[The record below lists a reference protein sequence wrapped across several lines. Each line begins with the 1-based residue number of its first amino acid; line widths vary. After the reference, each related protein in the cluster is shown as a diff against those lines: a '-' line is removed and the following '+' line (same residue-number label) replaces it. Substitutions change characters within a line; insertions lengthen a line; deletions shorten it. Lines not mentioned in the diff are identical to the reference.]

1 MADIKSLKVTE
12 LKEELKKRGL
22 VTTGLKKDLV
32 ERLEAAIAAEPSEQQ
47 PPPPQPAEPPAVPAA
62 PEPASTTTE
71 PPQPQSLPQEAA
83 KPSQQPVEAPTEPV
97 KPEEP
102 PTAPP
107 AAVPVEPSP
116 APVAKEDPTPV
127 QEQRPPSPPP
137 EDIQVD
143 EEPPKP
149 APAEAQPAAPI
160 EVDSKPAE
168 PAPKSPSPA
177 RSEREGTPPPPSR
190 KEKAE
195 AMDIDDAPSSSSS
208 GPRPSS
214 ALYITGLRRPL
225 QATALASY
233 LSSQTGTGSS
243 DDDYDPPA
251 IKGSPP
257 FVSPSCPNL
266 WLSGI
271 KDHAYYRTW
280 SISAASAI
288 KAAVDGKKWPEGD
301 VNAGT
306 LHVEFIPDAKVNDFA
321 QQEEDGWRNGR
332 QRFELVQDQEGCR
345 LQPFGK
351 LKTGPPPP
359 EPAGAARG
367 LLGRLGERMGP
378 AGRPPRGGVNTVP
391 IRGRG
396 GGPGGPMRWTRA
408 RPSLSWSTGP
418 RA

>member
-1 MADIKSLKVTE
+1 M
-12 LKEELKKRGL
+12 
-22 VTTGLKKDLV
+22 

-47 PPPPQPAEPPAVPAA
+47 PPPPQPAEPAPAPAA
-62 PEPASTTTE
+62 PEPASNTTE
-71 PPQPQSLPQEAA
+71 PPQRQALPQEEDKAPQ
-83 KPSQQPVEAPTEPV
+83 KPAEVSAEPV
-97 KPEEP
+97 KPDEP
-102 PTAPP
+102 PRAAP
-107 AAVPVEPSP
+107 AATHVEPSP
-116 APVAKEDPTPV
+116 VRAAKEYRAPV
-127 QEQRPPSPPP
+127 QEQRPLSPPP
-137 EDIQVD
+137 EGIQVD
-143 EEPPKP
+143 EEPSQPP
-149 APAEAQPAAPI
+149 SAAQPAEPI
-160 EVDSKPAE
+160 EVDSKPSE

-177 RSEREGTPPPPSR
+177 RSEREGTPPPPTR

-195 AMDIDDAPSSSSS
+195 AMDVDDAPPS
-208 GPRPSS
+208 GPRASS

-233 LSSQTGTGSS
+233 LSSQAGTGSS

-251 IKGSPP
+251 IKGSAP

-271 KDHAYYRTW
+271 KDHAYFRTW
-280 SISAASAI
+280 SVSAASAI
-288 KAAVDGKKWPEGD
+288 KSAVDGKKWPEGD

-306 LHVEFIPDAKVNDFA
+306 LHVEFIPDGKVNEFA

-332 QRFELVQDQEGCR
+332 QRFEVVQDSDGCR

-378 AGRPPRGGVNTVP
+378 GGRPPRGGVNTVP

>member
-1 MADIKSLKVTE
+1 M
-12 LKEELKKRGL
+12 
-22 VTTGLKKDLV
+22 
-32 ERLEAAIAAEPSEQQ
+32 ERLEAAIAAEPSASEQ
-47 PPPPQPAEPPAVPAA
+47 PPPPQSAEPPAA
-62 PEPASTTTE
+62 PEPASTATE

-83 KPSQQPVEAPTEPV
+83 QEPSKSAEAATEPA

-102 PTAPP
+102 PAAPP
-107 AAVPVEPSP
+107 TATPAEPSP
-116 APVAKEDPTPV
+116 APPPKEDPAPV
-127 QEQRPPSPPP
+127 QEQRPPSPPT

-149 APAEAQPAAPI
+149 PAATQSQDIEVDPKSAEPI
-160 EVDSKPAE
+160 EVDNKPSE
-168 PAPKSPSPA
+168 PKAKSPSPA

-190 KEKAE
+190 AEKATDAADE
-195 AMDIDDAPSSSSS
+195 MDVDDAPSS

-233 LSSQTGTGSS
+233 LSSQAGTGSS
-243 DDDYDPPA
+243 DDDYGPPP
-251 IKGSPP
+251 IKGNPP

-280 SISAASAI
+280 SVSAASAI
-288 KAAVDGKKWPEGD
+288 KKAVDGKKWPEGD

-306 LHVEFIPDAKVNDFA
+306 LHVEFIPDGKVNEFA
-321 QQEEDGWRNGR
+321 QKEEDGWRNGR
-332 QRFELVQDQEGCR
+332 QRFEVVQDDEGCR

-351 LKTGPPPP
+351 LRTGPPPP

-378 AGRPPRGGVNTVP
+378 GGRPPRGGVNTVP